1 MKLAIC
7 ISGQPRNFKQS
18 YESLKTYFLD
28 KYDCDIYF
36 HTWKTD
42 SFESTNFGFGNQQY
56 NLNEKDFNDLINLYQ
71 PKNYILENPIVFD
84 ASGYKC
90 PIWRQPLNNT
100 LSMFYSIYRSFQ
112 LIEGNYDYVIRT
124 RFDVNYSNFNLEFPE
139 EGIIL
144 PEWNTDIR
152 VKSRGYYDVFALGKP
167 EDMKIYSQV
176 FSNIISY
183 VTNDE
188 DFLNFL
194 TGGWPGQDSPLR
206 NEYLLKWHL
215 LKNNIKVKELPTLEI
230 KADVGLIR

>member
-1 MKLAIC
+1 MKIAIC

-42 SFESTNFGFGNQQY
+42 NFESTNFGFGNYQY
-56 NLNEKDFNDLINLYQ
+56 NFNRNDFYNLSSIYQ
-71 PKNYILENPIVFD
+71 PEKYILEKPIIFD

-112 LIEGNYDYVIRT
+112 LVEGDYDYIIRT
-124 RFDVNYSNFNLEFPE
+124 RFDINYSKFNLEFPE

-167 EDMKIYSQV
+167 EDMKLYSQV

-183 VTNDE
+183 ITNDE

-194 TGGWPGQDSPLR
+194 NGDWPGQDSPLR